1 MLNPNEKEEMLR
13 DAASPKRR
21 EAFRKAKDAS
31 ALPTFDDYLRFLD
44 KIHVAFTHAAMN
56 VQKSHGTDFKL

>member
-1 MLNPNEKEEMLR
+1 MLNSNEKKEMLR
-13 DAASPKRR
+13 DAANPRRR
-21 EAFRKAKDAS
+21 EAFRNTKDAS

-44 KIHVAFTHAAMN
+44 KVHAAFTHAARD

>member
-1 MLNPNEKEEMLR
+1 MLNPNEKAEMLR

-21 EAFRKAKDAS
+21 EAFRKAKNAS

-44 KIHVAFTHAAMN
+44 KVHTAFSHATSDI
-56 VQKSHGTDFKL
+56 QKSPGTSFKL

>member
-1 MLNPNEKEEMLR
+1 MLNSNEKKEMLR

-44 KIHVAFTHAAMN
+44 KVHAAFTHAASD
-56 VQKSHGTDFKL
+56 VQKSHGANFKL